1 MRKRKKIITFILCF
15 VLLLCIVLGIRQC
28 TIYYVLPPDQDMAE
42 RLCRKDQE
50 SFRIIIDYFMA
61 SKDTKI
67 FIDKASYKKDDMK
80 VAGHKIQDKQVLK
93 TLKYFF
99 TIKGYKVIG
108 RNGNTIYFEKWS
120 FGERSIGLA
129 YLIEEDA
136 DLWIDALVKSV
147 PLSQSRW
154 YYYETDYGEF

>member
-1 MRKRKKIITFILCF
+1 MRKSRKLVIIIICSILLVCLS
-15 VLLLCIVLGIRQC
+15 VGLWQC
-28 TIYYVLPPDQDMAE
+28 MKYYVLPPDQEMATQLYE
-42 RLCRKDQE
+42 YDKEDFRL
-50 SFRIIIDYFMA
+50 IIDYFMA

-136 DLWIDALVKSV
+136 DLWIEALVKSV